1 METLTAY
8 LLVGIIWDILYNHI
22 VDKVNTEYKLSTLE
36 RTFSLLAWP
45 IVVSIFLYHFI
56 KSYMK
61 ND

>member
-1 METLTAY
+1 MEILTAY

-22 VDKVNTEYKLSTLE
+22 VDKVNTEYKLSTSE